1 MNLDTV
7 INETKD
13 GKTYVLIYP
22 IKTINGNVTYKKFQY
37 YLYEG
42 LKDYIVF
49 TRVDITDL
57 ILLER
62 NHVTSACLKEKAL
75 IDMRKLLIDN
85 PEDKFYL
92 LWVDIDDF
100 CDYNHLFT
108 RKEGDKLLVEFY
120 HQLLSLYKTKY
131 VIGQTNADN
140 FILLIPFN
148 EFNIKDYA
156 QVLKNYLNLIRTS
169 ILIFQLE

>member
-22 IKTINGNVTYKKFQY
+22 IKTINGNVTYKKFKY

-85 PEDKFYL
+85 PK
-92 LWVDIDDF
+92 I
-100 CDYNHLFT
+100 
-108 RKEGDKLLVEFY
+108 
-120 HQLLSLYKTKY
+120 
-131 VIGQTNADN
+131 N
-140 FILLIPFN
+140 FIYYGLILMTSVTITICSL
-148 EFNIKDYA
+148 EKKAI
-156 QVLKNYLNLIRTS
+156 NYLSNFIINFFRYIKQNMSLVKLTRI
-169 ILIFQLE
+169 ILSC